1 MAVVNHQAVLNP
13 LPLSRTQVTVGPST
27 IAAKDTLRI
36 AVPVQGTTTLH
47 FANAALSFNNV
58 NLSLATKS
66 DVNTVYVFITNTS
79 DNPIN
84 VTSSTLAVATYT

>member
-13 LPLSRTQVTVGPST
+13 LPLIRTQVTVTPST
-27 IAAKDTLRI
+27 IAAKATLRI

-47 FANAALSFNNV
+47 FSNAALSINNA

-66 DVNTVYVFITNTS
+66 EVNTVYVFITNTS
-79 DNPIN
+79 NASIDLP
-84 VTSSTLAVATYT
+84 SGTLSVAPFT

>member
-13 LPLSRTQVTVGPST
+13 LPLSRTNMYVAQTT

-36 AVPVQGTTTLH
+36 AVPVQGTTTQH
-47 FANAALSFNNV
+47 FSNAALSISNP

-66 DVNTVYVFITNTS
+66 EVNTVYVFITNTTNTS
-79 DNPIN
+79 IN
-84 VTSSTLAVATYT
+84 LPSGTLSVATFT

>member
-13 LPLSRTQVTVGPST
+13 LPLSRTNIQVAKTT

-47 FANAALSFNNV
+47 FSNAALSISNP

-66 DVNTVYVFITNTS
+66 EVNTVYVFITNTTNTS
-79 DNPIN
+79 IN
-84 VTSSTLAVATYT
+84 LPSGTLSVATYS